1 MNNIDTTTEIAMI
14 KNRIRILKTKDPVAN
29 ENIIRKLKRKLRKL
43 EEN

>member
-14 KNRIRILKTKDPVAN
+14 KNRINILKTRNPVAN